1 MRLNVLKKLIEVN
14 LLYSTQESKLANLR
28 KKQAKNPTK
37 KLNVSRS
44 VLLTYL
50 FVGLLYLVLFGGPAF
65 ISPLTQMPGQFSN
78 SLTLFFVFI
87 FAQGFLTFYNVF
99 YESKDLDAYIPYAF
113 KESEVM
119 AAKGVVVIFPLL
131 MGILPIMAYDLAL
144 NLQSGQP
151 LWIALP
157 VVLISIASI
166 FASLTGFMLV
176 SVHFLTKASL
186 FKKHKKLISNILM
199 VLAYGVAIGAVLF
212 INISTNHQTI
222 ENLENGGKIVD
233 QLVYFPPMQIFHQ
246 LALAPFELSSLL
258 GLGGWLLVIAILF
271 ALVKFIVVPEFYDAA
286 RAVGDIRE
294 VKTRKTGMSIRGKEG
309 FQNFAWRYHLGLVG
323 QGTVFLQSVL
333 MSSIFPY
340 LMFAGVFIGYS
351 QSGQGRMQFEP
362 KFLPTYLLATALIAT
377 INYGGMNLTSIGIS
391 LERENF
397 AYLKVLPIDFARYLR
412 MKFWILVILQ
422 SILPLVLFL
431 AVLLYLGM
439 PLLLVPV
446 LFIFWILISLGW
458 SAWAFHRDYT
468 HLVTNWSN
476 VTELINRDNSMIK
489 GLIFLALMLLAM
501 IGIGASY
508 ILLTYLPAMVGL
520 MVGGFI
526 FVVAGLA
533 CFFAH
538 RHFLKKLEEA
548 VLMD

>member
-1 MRLNVLKKLIEVN
+1 MRLNVLKKLIEIN
-14 LLYSTQESKLANLR
+14 LIYATQESTIANLR
-28 KKQAKNPTK
+28 KKQAKNPQK
-37 KLNVSRS
+37 KINVSRN
-44 VLLTYL
+44 LLFNYL
-50 FVGLLYLVLFGGPAF
+50 FSSLLFLLLFGGPAF
-65 ISPLTQMPGQFSN
+65 ATPLNQMPGQFSN
-78 SLTLFFVFI
+78 SLIFFLVFI
-87 FAQGFLTFYNVF
+87 FAQGFLSFYNVF
-99 YESKDLDAYIPYAF
+99 YESKDLTSYIPYAF

-119 AAKGVVVIFPLL
+119 TAKGIVVIFPLL
-131 MGILPIMAYDLAL
+131 MGILPIIAYDFAL
-144 NLQSGQP
+144 NIQSGQP
-151 LWIALP
+151 FWIAIP
-157 VVLISIASI
+157 VFLISIATI
-166 FASLTGFMLV
+166 FATLTSLMVV
-176 SVHFLTKASL
+176 SVHFLTKTSI
-186 FKKHKKLISNILM
+186 FKKYKKIISTALM
-199 VLAYGVAIGAVLF
+199 VLAFVVAFGALMFMNVLVNKGAF
-212 INISTNHQTI
+212 ESLDT
-222 ENLENGGKIVD
+222 GKVVD
-233 QLVYFPPMQIFHQ
+233 QPVYFPPIQVFHS
-246 LALAPFELSSLL
+246 LAVAPFELSSLL
-258 GLGGWLLVIAILF
+258 GLLGWLVVLALLVAVIRY
-271 ALVKFIVVPEFYDAA
+271 KVVPEFYDAA
-286 RAVGDIRE
+286 RAVSDTRE
-294 VKTRKTGMSIRGKEG
+294 VKVRRTGQRLEGKAG
-309 FQNFAWRYHLGLVG
+309 FKNFIWRYHLGLIG

-340 LMFAGVFIGYS
+340 LMFSGVFIGYS
-351 QSGQGRMQFEP
+351 QSGQGRIQFEP
-362 KFLPTYLLATALIAT
+362 KFLLTYLLATALIAT

-501 IGIGASY
+501 IGIGVSY

-548 VLMD
+548 VLVD